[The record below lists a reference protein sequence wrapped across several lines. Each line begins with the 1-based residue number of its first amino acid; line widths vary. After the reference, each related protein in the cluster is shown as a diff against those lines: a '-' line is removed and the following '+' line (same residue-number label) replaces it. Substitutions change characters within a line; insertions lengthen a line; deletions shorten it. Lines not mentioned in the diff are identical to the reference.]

1 MGEQEGQRERKRED
15 ASAVKRRTE
24 GWKGERM
31 ENGSTFVY
39 RRALRVR
46 QRQNTPAVQRFT
58 SFPSKCPASPLSLSR
73 FLSLAPCLHPYTCC
87 LASLR
92 TALVCGLYAYARIP
106 IDLCYLSSCNIRS
119 NASGYRITAASSSLL
134 HLLSRVIHRNYENS
148 HRKVYRV

>member
-1 MGEQEGQRERKRED
+1 MGEQEGQRRGDRERERERED

-24 GWKGERM
+24 GLKGERM

-58 SFPSKCPASPLSLSR
+58 SFPSKCPASALSLSR
-73 FLSLAPCLHPYTCC
+73 FLSLAPCLHPYTWC

-92 TALVCGLYAYARIP
+92 TALVCG
-106 IDLCYLSSCNIRS
+106 
-119 NASGYRITAASSSLL
+119 
-134 HLLSRVIHRNYENS
+134 
-148 HRKVYRV
+148 